1 MKSKSIFSLFLACAL
16 LTLALPVNAQTSYL
30 QGIKAENQKV
40 TSQNGNLKLSMDIV
54 VDGVDVPSNDMLIL
68 TPVIRSN
75 TDETNVSLAPVVV
88 AGRRRTRILK
98 RKQLFH
104 HPLELGTDSLPYSI
118 VKRDNDARQVIPY
131 QAEIQKAGWMKNAAL
146 VLAEEV
152 KGCADC
158 NVGEGLSDSLN
169 PRIFPGDYVPAY
181 QLTYVMPQA
190 EVKTRSDRHSATF
203 NYVVDRSELH
213 RNYKGNAGKLDEVD
227 RIVNAIRNNSDFI
240 IQKIDIA
247 GYASPEASVAHNKVL
262 AKNRAES
269 FANYL
274 TSNFRIPRNQLT
286 VRSYGED
293 WNGLKASV
301 DTSDLA
307 DKQAVLN
314 IIARVSNP
322 DARDA
327 RLKKLSGGST
337 YRTLLDDFYPALRRT
352 EYTIIYK
359 VRPFSVEEAK
369 KIIKTNPK
377 LLSLNEMYMVARSYP
392 AGSKD
397 FKDVFD
403 ISTRLYPDNEI
414 SILNSASADIEGGN
428 VEAALERLAKLKS
441 DSKTWNDFGV
451 AYAKKGDFTKA
462 KEYFNQ
468 AQSAGDENA
477 VHNLKE
483 LEKVENQN

>member
-1 MKSKSIFSLFLACAL
+1 MKSKSIFSLFLAYAL
-16 LTLALPVNAQTSYL
+16 LALALPVNAQTSYL

-169 PRIFPGDYVPAY
+169 PRIFPGDYVPTY

-213 RNYKGNAGKLDEVD
+213 RTYKDNARKLDEVD
-227 RIVNAIRNNSDFI
+227 RIVNEIRNNPDFI
-240 IQKIDIA
+240 VQKINIA
-247 GYASPEASVAHNKVL
+247 GYASPEASVAHNRIL
-262 AKNRAES
+262 ARNRAES
-269 FANYL
+269 FATYL
-274 TSNFRIPRNQLT
+274 TSNFKIPHSQLT
-286 VRSYGED
+286 VKSYGED
-293 WNGLKASV
+293 WNGLREAV
-301 DTSDLA
+301 DTTSLA
-307 DKQAVLN
+307 DKQLVLN
-314 IIARVSNP
+314 IIDRVGNP

-352 EYTIIYK
+352 EYTIVYQ
-359 VRPFSVEEAK
+359 VRPFSVEEARQ
-369 KIIKTNPK
+369 IIKTNPR
-377 LLSLNEMYMVARSYP
+377 LLSLNELYMVARSYP
-392 AGSKD
+392 AGSKE

-403 ISTRLYPDNEI
+403 ISARLYPDNKI
-414 SILNSASADIEGGN
+414 SIINSASADIEGGN
-428 VEAALERLAKLKS
+428 TDAALDRLSKIES
-441 DSKTWNDFGV
+441 ESKTWNDFGV
-451 AYAKKGDFTKA
+451 AYARKGDFLKA
-462 KEYFNQ
+462 KEYFDK
-468 AQSAGDENA
+468 AEAAGDNNA
-477 VHNLKE
+477 SYNLKE
-483 LEKVENQN
+483 LGKVKDQQ